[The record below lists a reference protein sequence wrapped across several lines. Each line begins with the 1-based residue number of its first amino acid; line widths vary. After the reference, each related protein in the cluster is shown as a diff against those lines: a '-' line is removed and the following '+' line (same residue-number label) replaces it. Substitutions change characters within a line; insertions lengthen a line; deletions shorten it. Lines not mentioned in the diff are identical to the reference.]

1 MVLHNT
7 QDILI
12 ARRRGLGRAALV
24 FVAAAL
30 LMPTLG
36 ATQGLL
42 ERFKEEIKGELK
54 DVKEDVREEVA
65 YLLGMEAYVYGYP
78 LVMMDV
84 TREVLTAAPA
94 PNAEGTAAPINQLA
108 KMPHYVDPTFKNVV
122 RISLNS
128 LWTTG
133 FVDLAKEPIVLSVP
147 DTKERYYVFSMM
159 NMWTDVFGS
168 VGKRTTGTS
177 PGNFLI
183 AGPHWQGTVPSD
195 IKQIFRS
202 STRYAWVLGQTQAN
216 GPDDFAA
223 VNALQADYKLTPFS
237 AWGKP
242 YTPPPNVPVDSTVD
256 LETTPPDQVARM
268 DAGTFFNRLAMAMQD
283 NPPYPE
289 DADYTLVPLMA
300 ALEKLKKLGIEPG
313 KPFDISKVDPAIA
326 RGLAKAV
333 KEVPIKMQEGVAK
346 MHNVHGWINMLNLG
360 RYGTDYNTRA
370 GVAYMGLG
378 ADMREDTVYPTAYVD
393 GDGNPFDSVNKYV
406 MRFEKGQLPPTNG
419 TWSVSQYQGNFYV
432 VNVLNRYAIA
442 PWMPLKFNADGSLD
456 IYLQAESPGPE
467 KESNWLPTPPGLF
480 NLTLRNYF
488 PKAAAYDGSYKVPP
502 VKKVP

>member
-7 QDILI
+7 QDILGV
-12 ARRRGLGRAALV
+12 RRRALV
-24 FVAAAL
+24 RTALMCIAVVLLLPTWGAA
-30 LMPTLG
+30 
-36 ATQGLL
+36 QGPL
-42 ERFKEEIKGELK
+42 ERFKEDIKGKLE

-108 KMPHYVDPTFKNVV
+108 KMPHYVDPQFKNVV

-168 VGKRTTGTS
+168 VGKRTTETG

-183 AGPHWQGTVPSD
+183 AGPSWQGTAPSD
-195 IKQIFRS
+195 IRQTFRS

-223 VNALQADYKLTPFS
+223 VNAIQADYKLTPLS

-242 YTPPPNVPVDSTVD
+242 YTPTCRST
-256 LETTPPDQVARM
+256 ARS
-268 DAGTFFNRLAMAMQD
+268 TSRPRL
-283 NPPYPE
+283 
-289 DADYTLVPLMA
+289 
-300 ALEKLKKLGIEPG
+300 
-313 KPFDISKVDPAIA
+313 
-326 RGLAKAV
+326 
-333 KEVPIKMQEGVAK
+333 PIRWHA
-346 MHNVHGWINMLNLG
+346 
-360 RYGTDYNTRA
+360 
-370 GVAYMGLG
+370 
-378 ADMREDTVYPTAYVD
+378 
-393 GDGNPFDSVNKYV
+393 
-406 MRFEKGQLPPTNG
+406 
-419 TWSVSQYQGNFYV
+419 
-432 VNVLNRYAIA
+432 
-442 PWMPLKFNADGSLD
+442 WMPGRSSTA
-456 IYLQAESPGPE
+456 SP
-467 KESNWLPTPPGLF
+467 W
-480 NLTLRNYF
+480 R
-488 PKAAAYDGSYKVPP
+488 
-502 VKKVP
+502 